1 MTKSP
6 RRNPIQ
12 EVHVGCVS
20 SASYSQSVLF
30 SFQFSFS
37 ERRLKNTR
45 GLIFTLFLP
54 ASKLD
59 SVKLSFLFFNRKL
72 QSAF

>member
-12 EVHVGCVS
+12 EVQVGCVS
-20 SASYSQSVLF
+20 SASYSHSVLF

-37 ERRLKNTR
+37 ERRLKNSP

-72 QSAF
+72 QSSF